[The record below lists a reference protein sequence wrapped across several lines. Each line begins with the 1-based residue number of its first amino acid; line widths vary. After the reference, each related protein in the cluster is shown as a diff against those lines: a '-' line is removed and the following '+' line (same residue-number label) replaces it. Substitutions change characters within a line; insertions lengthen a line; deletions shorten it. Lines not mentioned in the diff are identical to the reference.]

1 MRKREVV
8 SYILNCILLIAII
21 MLLLYGGYE
30 KYDNENMQE
39 RITDLEEDQISL
51 NMQLQIKEL
60 PELVEGY
67 DGMVTKEERI
77 EELELTDISR
87 LIILKES
94 YEFIDALETHKIFLE
109 QMLDM
114 NNVIYPEFVYIKVKE

>member
-8 SYILNCILLIAII
+8 SYLFNCVLLVAII

-30 KYDNENMQE
+30 EYDNERLQE

-114 NNVIYPEFVYIKVKE
+114 NNIIYPEFVYIKVN

>member
-1 MRKREVV
+1 MRKREVI
-8 SYILNCILLIAII
+8 SYVLNCILLIAII

-114 NNVIYPEFVYIKVKE
+114 NNIIYPEFVYIKVN

>member
-77 EELELTDISR
+77 EELELTDVSR

-114 NNVIYPEFVYIKVKE
+114 NNIIYPEFVYIKVN

>member
-1 MRKREVV
+1 
-8 SYILNCILLIAII
+8 

-114 NNVIYPEFVYIKVKE
+114 NNIIYPEFVYIKVN

>member
-8 SYILNCILLIAII
+8 SYLLNCILIIVII

-30 KYDNENMQE
+30 EYDNKRLQE
-39 RITDLEEDQISL
+39 RVTDLEEDQISL
-51 NMQLQIKEL
+51 NMQLAAKEL

-67 DGMVTKEERI
+67 DGMITKEERI

-94 YEFIDALETHKIFLE
+94 YDLIDALETHKIFLE

-114 NNVIYPEFVYIKVKE
+114 NNIIYPEFVYIKID

>member
-30 KYDNENMQE
+30 EYDNERLQE

-114 NNVIYPEFVYIKVKE
+114 NNIIYPEFVYIKVN